1 MQEWEKPKRTYK
13 RKRFGPIIA
22 IILLVAAILVQD
34 GRLPKWIQNKISNIG
49 YRGGQTTE
57 VSDGQNDN
65 LFTVHCLDVGQA
77 SAMLIVSGD
86 HAMMIDAGN
95 RDDAKLITGYLT
107 EQGITSLD
115 YLLLTHPHE
124 DHIGSGATLLREIE
138 VERVIMPDIPLDMC
152 QTATYADLLAAI
164 EEKDPLLDYPKAGDV
179 YSLGE
184 LTFTIVAP
192 SPEQQTDVENLNESS
207 LGVLLTAGDNRIL
220 VYGDGEWN
228 CEQYM
233 IANHDI
239 EADVLIVG
247 HHGSNSSSS
256 GVFLDEVSPTYAVI
270 SCGAD
275 NDYGYPHKEVLERLG
290 QENVEI
296 YRTDL
301 SGHILFSG
309 NGKNIL
315 FFNENFIKP

>member
-34 GRLPKWIQNKISNIG
+34 GRMPKWIQNKISSTG
-49 YRGGQTTE
+49 YQGGQATE
-57 VSDGQNDN
+57 VSGVQSDN

-77 SAMLIVSGD
+77 SATLIVSGD

-95 RDDAKLITGYLT
+95 RDDAKLITTYLA
-107 EQGITSLD
+107 EQNITTLD

-164 EEKDPLLDYPKAGDV
+164 EEKEPLVDYPKAGDV
-179 YSLGE
+179 YMLGE
-184 LTFTIVAP
+184 ISFTIVAP
-192 SPEQQTDVENLNESS
+192 SPDGQIDAENLNESS
-207 LGVLLTAGDNRIL
+207 LGVLLKGGDNRVL

-233 IANHDI
+233 LASHDI
-239 EADVLIVG
+239 KADVLIVG

-256 GVFLDEVSPTYAVI
+256 GVFLEEVSPIYAVI

-275 NDYGYPHKEVLERLG
+275 NDYGYPHKEVLQRL
-290 QENVEI
+290 ELEKAEI

-301 SGHILFSG
+301 LGHILFSG
-309 NGKNIL
+309 NGKNIS
-315 FFNENFIKP
+315 FFNEKFIKP

>member
-1 MQEWEKPKRTYK
+1 MQEWEKPKKTYK

-22 IILLVAAILVQD
+22 IIILVAAVLLQD
-34 GRLPKWIQNKISNIG
+34 GRLPEWIQNKINITG
-49 YRGGQTTE
+49 YQGGQATE
-57 VSDGQNDN
+57 VSGVQSDN
-65 LFTVHCLDVGQA
+65 LFTVHCLNVGQA
-77 SAMLIVSGD
+77 SAILIVSGN

-95 RDDAKLITGYLT
+95 RDDAKMITTYLA
-107 EQGITSLD
+107 EQGITALD

-124 DHIGSGATLLREIE
+124 DHIGSGATLLREVE

-152 QTATYADLLAAI
+152 QTATYADLLDAI
-164 EEKDPLLDYPKAGDV
+164 EEKESLVDYPKAGDT
-179 YSLGE
+179 YMLGDIA
-184 LTFTIVAP
+184 FTIVAP
-192 SPEQQTDVENLNESS
+192 SPEWQADAENLNESS
-207 LGVLLTAGDNRIL
+207 LGVLITGGDNRVL

-233 IANHDI
+233 IANQDI
-239 EADVLIVG
+239 KADVLIVG

-256 GVFLDEVSPTYAVI
+256 GVFLEEVSPTYAVI
-270 SCGAD
+270 SCGKD
-275 NDYGYPHKEVLERLG
+275 NDYGYPHREVLQRL
-290 QENVEI
+290 EHEKAEI

>member
-1 MQEWEKPKRTYK
+1 MQQWEKPKRTYK

-22 IILLVAAILVQD
+22 IILLVAAILVQ
-34 GRLPKWIQNKISNIG
+34 GRQAAK
-49 YRGGQTTE
+49 
-57 VSDGQNDN
+57 VSDVPNDT

-77 SAMLIVSGD
+77 SATLIVSGN

-95 RDDAKLITGYLT
+95 RDDAKLITDYLDK
-107 EQGITSLD
+107 QGIASLD

-124 DHIGSGATLLREIE
+124 DHIGSGAALLREID
-138 VERVIMPDIPLDMC
+138 VEQVIMPDISLDMC

-164 EEKDPLLDYPKAGDV
+164 DEKEPLVEHPKTGDV
-179 YSLGE
+179 YTMGDIS
-184 LTFTIVAP
+184 FTIVAP
-192 SPEQQTDVENLNESS
+192 APEWQTDVEHLNESS
-207 LGVLLTAGDNRIL
+207 LGVLLTGGDNRVL

-233 IANHDI
+233 VANHDI
-239 EADVLIVG
+239 KADVLIVG

-256 GVFLDEVSPTYAVI
+256 GVFLEEVSPTYAVI

-275 NDYGYPHKEVLERLG
+275 NDYGYPHKEVLQRLE
-290 QENVEI
+290 QEKAEI

-315 FFNENFIKP
+315 FFNENFINP